1 MNLKIKKL
9 VFWGLILTGI
19 TVSVNIVFGAPT
31 TTTGDAIYRYI
42 WDDTNKVFSADT
54 NFVGGAPTTTRGTKT
69 LNYCWDDTNKQWTA
83 CDSSGGGTVT
93 SIATTYPI
101 TGGTITTSGT
111 LDLAFGTTTPNTWS
125 DLQTF
130 TSGISVSSDTIT
142 DFAGLGLTVA
152 GGDLNCD
159 TADTSTFGCL
169 TASDFITFNNKISSQ
184 WTTTGSDIYYN
195 SGNVGIGTTEP
206 SQLLTLSSATV
217 NTYLA
222 IENTNA
228 GDIDNWSLRSG
239 TSGFFV
245 RNEKD
250 GRDDFNISNT
260 GDVIF
265 NGGGNVGIGTTTP
278 SSALAVSGGLSV
290 GADYNNIAPTNGVII
305 QGNLGIGTTTP
316 LSTLDVYGNGIFSG
330 LTNNSRYLNFGDI
343 VGETGYGLR
352 NRLGVIETKD
362 NGDTNWQAVGTICP
376 ATMVDT
382 DGNVYDVVKI
392 GNQCWMAENLNVG
405 TRIDGVDE
413 MADTGTIEKYC
424 YGDDEANCTTDG
436 GLYQWDEMMQYT
448 ETEGTQGICSTGWHI
463 PTDAEQHTL
472 DQYLTAEGGT
482 CDADRSN
489 VWDCAPA
496 GTALKESGS
505 SGFEAVLSGRRDA
518 NGAFINSGA
527 HTYFWSSSVSGANAW
542 THHLTSSHSTVYR
555 YPYVQAYG
563 FSVRCLKD
571 TDDSTLWL
579 FDSLANISD
588 TNVIADSDGDSD
600 GNILFRIGTTT
611 KMMVNNTGNVG
622 IGTTAPLGK
631 LIVKGAG
638 TGTGIGFQTQNS
650 SGTAKVTMLD
660 NGNLGIGTTEPDE
673 LLHVKGATS
682 AYIYVEDGN
691 SAVEKK
697 IKFIGSSDDNLF
709 LGRADDD
716 GDNRVRQM
724 TIQNNGNV
732 GIGTTGPN
740 SLLQVGDGTA
750 HPEFRI
756 YGNGSDIGGIRYASQ
771 YIDTWGNLRF
781 GGDYT
786 SAMFTGHLLVGS
798 NKAMILGSSGQFYFQ
813 YNSAGDRLDIYD
825 TRLGV
830 GTGITLNN
838 GNVGIGTT
846 NPIYK
851 LDVAGT
857 GRFTGALTLDTD
869 LTVANGG
876 SGASTFTD
884 HGVLVGAGAS
894 AFTAL
899 TVGTDGQLLIG
910 DSANDPVFATLNCAD
925 SLTCTTGAGTLEID
939 VDDDFLRLGGDIAS
953 AGTYDFGTASV
964 ILEIPNAAAPSV
976 AADGVLAH
984 DTTDNQLILGAD
996 ANVIRTDEAIFGF
1009 TLASTSPEWFSGGS
1023 LPVPLEKDG
1032 YTITSYSCYVTTA
1045 TSVVLTPSGA
1055 TQGDLDAITCATT
1068 ATTDTTMTATSVI
1081 LADELVQMKIGTIT
1095 GAPDYVSFTAFGEW
1109 TRE

>member
-424 YGDDEANCTTDG
+424 YDDDEANCTTDG
-436 GLYQWDEMMQYT
+436 GFYQWDEAMQYT
-448 ETEGTQGICSTGWHI
+448 ETAGAQGICPADWHI
-463 PTDAEQHTL
+463 PTDSEQDTL
-472 DQYLTAEGGT
+472 DQYLSTGT
-482 CDADRSN
+482 CDTSRSN
-489 VWDCAPA
+489 VYDCAPA
-496 GTALKESGS
+496 GTALKELGS
-505 SGFEAVLSGRRDA
+505 SGFEGILSGYRGTT
-518 NGAFINSGA
+518 GAFHYSGTR
-527 HTYFWSSSVSGANAW
+527 TYFWSSSVSGAGAW
-542 THHLTSSHSTVYR
+542 RRTLNSSHSTVYR
-555 YPYVQAYG
+555 HPYGQASG
-563 FSVRCLKD
+563 FSVRCLK
-571 TDDSTLWL
+571 
-579 FDSLANISD
+579 N
-588 TNVIADSDGDSD
+588 
-600 GNILFRIGTTT
+600 
-611 KMMVNNTGNVG
+611 
-622 IGTTAPLGK
+622 
-631 LIVKGAG
+631 
-638 TGTGIGFQTQNS
+638 
-650 SGTAKVTMLD
+650 
-660 NGNLGIGTTEPDE
+660 
-673 LLHVKGATS
+673 
-682 AYIYVEDGN
+682 
-691 SAVEKK
+691 
-697 IKFIGSSDDNLF
+697 
-709 LGRADDD
+709 
-716 GDNRVRQM
+716 
-724 TIQNNGNV
+724 
-732 GIGTTGPN
+732 
-740 SLLQVGDGTA
+740 
-750 HPEFRI
+750 
-756 YGNGSDIGGIRYASQ
+756 
-771 YIDTWGNLRF
+771 
-781 GGDYT
+781 
-786 SAMFTGHLLVGS
+786 
-798 NKAMILGSSGQFYFQ
+798 
-813 YNSAGDRLDIYD
+813 
-825 TRLGV
+825 
-830 GTGITLNN
+830 
-838 GNVGIGTT
+838 
-846 NPIYK
+846 
-851 LDVAGT
+851 
-857 GRFTGALTLDTD
+857 
-869 LTVANGG
+869 
-876 SGASTFTD
+876 
-884 HGVLVGAGAS
+884 
-894 AFTAL
+894 
-899 TVGTDGQLLIG
+899 
-910 DSANDPVFATLNCAD
+910 
-925 SLTCTTGAGTLEID
+925 
-939 VDDDFLRLGGDIAS
+939 
-953 AGTYDFGTASV
+953 
-964 ILEIPNAAAPSV
+964 
-976 AADGVLAH
+976 
-984 DTTDNQLILGAD
+984 
-996 ANVIRTDEAIFGF
+996 
-1009 TLASTSPEWFSGGS
+1009 
-1023 LPVPLEKDG
+1023 
-1032 YTITSYSCYVTTA
+1032 
-1045 TSVVLTPSGA
+1045 
-1055 TQGDLDAITCATT
+1055 
-1068 ATTDTTMTATSVI
+1068 
-1081 LADELVQMKIGTIT
+1081 
-1095 GAPDYVSFTAFGEW
+1095 
-1109 TRE
+1109 